1 MVITVE
7 PGIYIAPGSDCP
19 EQFHGIG
26 VRIEDDIVITESG
39 NHVLTSDVPK
49 TIADIEQL
57 MSTGA

>member
-1 MVITVE
+1 
-7 PGIYIAPGSDCP
+7 
-19 EQFHGIG
+19 
-26 VRIEDDIVITESG
+26 VITESG